1 MNGLL
6 QVQCID
12 NPCVARAVC
21 IKEKYIFFH
30 LTHTLPLLQAGEEI
44 DSAMKISRP
53 SLCLS
58 YCFCCSLYRI
68 KSPQIIQFK
77 HQIFV
82 FSQDNKGK
90 KAEETGMRFALCT
103 LFSRGE
109 ALALMGAVEML
120 SASHTLQRHQR
131 DHGWLGCLKWLLPF
145 AVAPG
150 AGREVP
156 FLRYAAQN
164 LFNCS

>member
-90 KAEETGMRFALCT
+90 KAEETGMRFVLCT

-109 ALALMGAVEML
+109 ALALMGAVKGRCFLLHTPCKDIRGTVGLAGL
-120 SASHTLQRHQR
+120 SQVAS
-131 DHGWLGCLKWLLPF
+131 
-145 AVAPG
+145 A
-150 AGREVP
+150 
-156 FLRYAAQN
+156 LRCHPWSWERSAIPQV
-164 LFNCS
+164 CCTKPV